1 MEEFV
6 KHEGFALG
14 HEPALYSGNSGCSE
28 ELQIWGKQ
36 MLPADRRQGVTLLA
50 LGGLASVFCI
60 QEETLDAAAFLQ
72 GRTFGV

>member
-6 KHEGFALG
+6 RHAGFALG
-14 HEPALYSGNSGCSE
+14 HEPALYSGNSGFSE

-50 LGGLASVFCI
+50 LGGLATVFCI
-60 QEETLDAAAFLQ
+60 QKETLDAAAFLQ
-72 GRTFGV
+72 GGTFGV